1 MVYVEPKVMKNGVI
15 SSYLDSKSEIID
27 FFIHIGTDIYVYAH
41 IHLLFMSL
49 HIFTHITNTHM
60 CATHM

>member
-1 MVYVEPKVMKNGVI
+1 MVYVEPKVRKNGVI
-15 SSYLDSKSEIID
+15 SSYLDSKSEIVG

-41 IHLLFMSL
+41 IHPLFMSIY
-49 HIFTHITNTHM
+49 IFTYVTNT